1 MQTYYIEDYTGKA
14 PERPCPAILLN
25 ADLPLIKKAVIAQLQ
40 AGEQVVMGCDVAK
53 QSSKPAGLMDAQLY
67 PFEEL
72 FGTEL
77 EMSKADRILYKGTCG
92 THIMSFSGVNL
103 RPDGTPDRWKV
114 QNSYGAGMGIAGH
127 YVMSDSWF
135 DEYVLSVVVRKDL
148 ADPALVEAYEKT
160 PLPMSM
166 KEWY

>member
-1 MQTYYIEDYTGKA
+1 
-14 PERPCPAILLN
+14 
-25 ADLPLIKKAVIAQLQ
+25 
-40 AGEQVVMGCDVAK
+40 
-53 QSSKPAGLMDAQLY
+53 
-67 PFEEL
+67 
-72 FGTEL
+72 
-77 EMSKADRILYKGTCG
+77 
-92 THIMSFSGVNL
+92 MSFSGVNL